1 MNKTSIYT
9 FLAAIL
15 IGCSQSPE
23 QVEVH
28 PLRKTY
34 QSSKRIIVMP
44 TEDIP
49 NVRFE
54 VTGTVTQF
62 NIADRSKTVKVKNN
76 YTYITVKVEKTEPA
90 NVALNLPV
98 KELKFSSQTNET
110 RDREISIGDQVM
122 VTVVGNNYTDPTWF
136 RLSDLKKINR

>member
-1 MNKTSIYT
+1 MNQTWLYM
-9 FLAAIL
+9 FQAAIL
-15 IGCSQSPE
+15 IGCSQSSE
-23 QVEVH
+23 QLEVH
-28 PLRKTY
+28 PNPKTY
-34 QSSKRIIVMP
+34 QPSNRIIVMP

-62 NIADRSKTVKVKNN
+62 NIAYRSKTVKVKNF
-76 YTYITVKVEKTEPA
+76 YTYLTVKVEETEPA
-90 NVALNLPV
+90 NVASNLPV
-98 KELKFSSQTNET
+98 HELKFSWRTNET
-110 RDREISIGDQVM
+110 RDREISIGDQVI

>member
-1 MNKTSIYT
+1 MNQTWLYM
-9 FLAAIL
+9 FQAAIL

-23 QVEVH
+23 QLEVH
-28 PLRKTY
+28 PNPKTY
-34 QSSKRIIVMP
+34 QPSNRIIVMP

-62 NIADRSKTVKVKNN
+62 NIADRSKTVKVKNF
-76 YTYITVKVEKTEPA
+76 YTYLTVKVEETEPA
-90 NVALNLPV
+90 NVASSLPFH
-98 KELKFSSQTNET
+98 ELKFSWRTNET